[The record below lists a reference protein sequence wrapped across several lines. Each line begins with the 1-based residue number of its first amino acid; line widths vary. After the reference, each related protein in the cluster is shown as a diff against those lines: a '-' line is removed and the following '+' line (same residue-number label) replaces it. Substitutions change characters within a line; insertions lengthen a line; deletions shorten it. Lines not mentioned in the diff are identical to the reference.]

1 MKYAFYPGCSSEH
14 LASAYQDSWKLI
26 ADFFKIELSTIPD
39 WNCCGA
45 TEYSSMD
52 RLGAYALTAR
62 NLALVPEECGQVV
75 ASCSACYLNLKKTDK
90 VMSEHPKVNRDVNS
104 ALAAGGLSY
113 APGKFQIRHILDVVI
128 NDIGLEVI
136 KERVSSPLAGLR
148 VAPYYGCMLVRPG
161 GGFDHPEYPV
171 MMDRLLSALGAEV
184 VDFSLKAYC
193 CGGHMPHIKAMTGYE
208 ILRRI
213 LKDVDN
219 KGADIIAVT
228 CPVCQVNLDA
238 YQEDV
243 NKNFSTDFNIPV
255 LFFTQL
261 MGIAFGM
268 SHESLGIGKEL
279 VSARA
284 ALSGHRKAPRVE
296 ASKMEAPD
304 AGLPMPQLKGG
315 E

>member
-1 MKYAFYPGCSSEH
+1 MRYAFYPGCSSEH
-14 LASAYQDSWKLI
+14 LASAYQDSWKQV
-26 ADFFKIELSTIPD
+26 ADLFKIELCSIPD

-45 TEYSSMD
+45 TEYSSMN

-62 NLALVPEECGQVV
+62 NLALVPGGCDQIV

-90 VMSEHPKVNRDVNS
+90 VMSENPEVERDVNS
-104 ALAAGGLSY
+104 ALSAGGLNY
-113 APGKFQIRHILDVVI
+113 TPGKFKIRHILDVVI

-136 KERVSSPLAGLR
+136 KERVSSPLTGLR

-161 GGFDHPEYPV
+161 NGFDHPEYPV
-171 MMDRLLSALGAEV
+171 MMDRLLSVLGATV
-184 VDFSLKAYC
+184 VDYSMKAYC

-213 LKDVDN
+213 LKDIRN
-219 KGADIIAVT
+219 KRADIIAVT

-238 YQEDV
+238 YQDDV
-243 NKNFSTDFNIPV
+243 NKNFGTDFNIPV

-261 MGIAFGM
+261 MGLALGM
-268 SHESLGIGKEL
+268 TQESMGIGKEL
-279 VSARA
+279 VSAREV
-284 ALSGHRKAPRVE
+284 LSVKRKTTAV
-296 ASKMEAPD
+296 ASQPERPEE
-304 AGLPMPQLKGG
+304 GLPMPDLKRG